1 MSSAVSTE
9 PEIALEIGLGGGFVK
24 KKQRAGRA
32 GRQLDP
38 SMEDGSLGGE
48 LLYGEGEGGE
58 DGGCAPRDVRN
69 YLFIF
74 GVLELLRRCRQPG
87 TKPSLAS
94 QVARAFR

>member
-48 LLYGEGEGGE
+48 L
-58 DGGCAPRDVRN
+58 
-69 YLFIF
+69 
-74 GVLELLRRCRQPG
+74 
-87 TKPSLAS
+87 
-94 QVARAFR
+94 